1 MESGARSRQMKSYR
15 RQGLSWC
22 QSRDPP
28 WIIFGVFFCL
38 TCSGSFLIS
47 DSPVNVEAVPLLRS
61 SLKSRGI
68 GDRPARAD
76 TTALSASKGVAEIY
90 DAKAATT
97 ARTTAEEKRCGFK

>member
-1 MESGARSRQMKSYR
+1 
-15 RQGLSWC
+15 
-22 QSRDPP
+22 
-28 WIIFGVFFCL
+28 
-38 TCSGSFLIS
+38 
-47 DSPVNVEAVPLLRS
+47 VNVEAVPVSQVVKSRIQPLKLAHLWEQLLRS